1 MCYSSDDKRI
11 ASGSRDKTVK
21 IWDAYTGNNI
31 KTLTG
36 HIYSVKSVCYSS
48 DGQRIASGSEDK
60 TIKIWDA

>member
-31 KTLTG
+31 KTLSG
-36 HIYSVKSVCYSS
+36 HTNNVSSVCYSS
-48 DGQRIASGSEDK
+48 DGKRRVSSSYDK